1 MSEHN
6 YFELAARDAITK
18 NPEMFSLVGLDEKIA
33 HTIARSQAE
42 ASINAA
48 AKAEKDV
55 AGLELEREYNQLRL
69 KLYQLQDECR
79 GCENHVNEAAQ
90 GIKNTEKQLRT
101 LNVMLATAVE
111 MNNPLQEKAVKH
123 LINKTEG
130 ELADWK
136 DKHHLASR
144 YNKKAVKQLRE
155 FDKSRIDDLRR
166 QIEEKHKRNGGKD
179 APKP

>member
-6 YFELAARDAITK
+6 YFELAARDAVKKT
-18 NPEMFSLVGLDEKIA
+18 PETFSLVGLDEQIA
-33 HTIARSQAE
+33 GAIAKRYAQD
-42 ASINAA
+42 SINDAA
-48 AKAEKDV
+48 RAEKDV
-55 AGLELEREYNQLRL
+55 AGLALEQEYNQLRL
-69 KLYQLQDECR
+69 KLYQLQEECK
-79 GCENHVNEAAQ
+79 GCECHVNEAAQ
-90 GIKNTEKQLRT
+90 GIKNKEKELNT
-101 LNVMLATAVE
+101 LKVMLATAVE

-144 YNKKAVKQLRE
+144 YNKKAVAQLRE

-166 QIEEKHKRNGGKD
+166 QIEEKHKRNGVKD